1 MPRFYIFFLPGNCL
15 DLSNCP
21 VATSGFQNV
30 TRGWLSNACLFNSRS
45 LLSQAK
51 RQQLQ
56 LEFPRQPR
64 GNSQAARCDE
74 VGLNSEDVGA
84 SGINVHLAKRI
95 RKGVKLQVYD
105 FNAYFQQEK
114 NKEIT

>member
-1 MPRFYIFFLPGNCL
+1 MPWFYIFFLPGNCL

-30 TRGWLSNACLFNSRS
+30 TTGWLSNACLFNSRS

-64 GNSQAARCDE
+64 GNSQGARCDE
-74 VGLNSEDVGA
+74 VGLNLEDVGA
-84 SGINVHLAKRI
+84 SGINVHLAKGI
-95 RKGVKLQVYD
+95 WKG
-105 FNAYFQQEK
+105 
-114 NKEIT
+114 

>member
-1 MPRFYIFFLPGNCL
+1 MPGFYIFFLPGNCL

-30 TRGWLSNACLFNSRS
+30 TKGWISNACLFNSKS

-64 GNSQAARCDE
+64 GNTQGAWCDE
-74 VGLNSEDVGA
+74 VGLNAVLNLEEVGETA
-84 SGINVHLAKRI
+84 INMHLAKGRW
-95 RKGVKLQVYD
+95 KGR
-105 FNAYFQQEK
+105 
-114 NKEIT
+114 